1 MRFLVWVFILL
12 GTISFAQHKD
22 YERIVHYHSDIRVQT
37 NSEVLIRETIKVY
50 AAGNDI
56 KRGIFR
62 DLPLSYEYKG
72 GNHHVGFKLL
82 SVEKD
87 GKPEPHHT
95 EWLSNGI
102 RIYAGDEDTFLD
114 PGFYTYVILYRVDHV
129 LGYFDDF
136 DEIYW
141 NVNGN
146 GWDFQIDSISATVYL
161 PKGAKMHRFDGY
173 TGVFG
178 STEKEF
184 SVQNDSTQITYAGT
198 RMFSYGENLTVAVA
212 WDKGHLV
219 YPSSWDNVMYWCK
232 TYALFLIAACGL
244 IFGFIFNF
252 LNWYRYGRDP
262 KPGTIIPRFYAPVGF
277 SPAECVFLK
286 KGGRASDQMFG
297 AQLVSLAVK
306 GYVTIKMHGE
316 KNKGSEPVYVIT
328 KRNVSDRKEQA
339 LDAEEAVFLHLMH
352 KVEVLILRKKYN
364 PKVKN
369 AYSQLYETI
378 DAKQNNR
385 YFLRNDKL
393 KAKQFFLPF
402 LFLAIGGLAYYMFNG
417 PIYITFIGLA
427 LHFILNAI
435 YFRLYEQPTAE
446 GRRLMDEIAGFE
458 MYMKYADK
466 LRIKA
471 MNPPTMD
478 FDYFEKNLAYAIALG
493 VADEWKN
500 QFDVKMLEEATVTRM
515 PYLTGIT
522 VASMASFSS
531 SMSSTIS
538 SASTPPSSSGS
549 GSGGGG
555 SSGGGG
561 GGGGGGGW

>member
-12 GTISFAQHKD
+12 GSISFAQHKD
-22 YERIVHYHSDIRVQT
+22 YERIVHYHSDIRIQT
-37 NSEVLIRETIKVY
+37 NCDVFITETIKVY
-50 AAGNDI
+50 AAGNTI

-72 GNHHVGFKLL
+72 GNHHVGFELL
-82 SVEKD
+82 SVEKE
-87 GKPEPHHT
+87 GKPEPYHT
-95 EWLSNGI
+95 EWLDNGI
-102 RIYAGDEDTFLD
+102 RIYVGEESTHLS
-114 PGFYTYVILYRVDHV
+114 PGFYTYKLNYRVHHV
-129 LGYFDDF
+129 LGFFDDF
-136 DEIYW
+136 DELYW

-146 GWDFQIDSISATVYL
+146 GWQFQIDSISATVHL
-161 PKGAKMHRFDGY
+161 PAGAMIKRFDGY
-173 TGVFG
+173 TGEFG

-184 SVQNDSTQITYAGT
+184 TVLKDTQQITYAGT
-198 RMFSYGENLTVAVA
+198 RIFSYGENLTVAVA
-212 WDKGHLV
+212 WDKSHLV
-219 YPSSWDNVMYWCK
+219 YPSSWDNFIYWCK

-262 KPGTIIPRFYAPVGF
+262 KPGTIIPRFYAPEAF
-277 SPAECVFLK
+277 SPAECVYLK
-286 KGGRASDQMFG
+286 QGGKASDQMFG
-297 AQLVSLAVK
+297 AQLVALAIK
-306 GYVTIKMHGE
+306 GYVDIKVDG
-316 KNKGSEPVYVIT
+316 KKGMFSEQIFVVT
-328 KRNVSDRKEQA
+328 KKDESERKEEA
-339 LDAEEAVFLHLMH
+339 LETEEEFFRHLMSSL
-352 KVEVLILRKKYN
+352 EMLIIRKKYN
-364 PKVKN
+364 PRVKG
-369 AYSQLYETI
+369 AYEQLCETI
-378 DAKQNNR
+378 DQKQDKVF
-385 YFLRNDKL
+385 FLRNNGL
-393 KAKQFFLPF
+393 KAKQFIIPF
-402 LFLAIGGLAYYMFNG
+402 IFAVCGVMAYSHFNG
-417 PIYITFIGLA
+417 PFYITFVGVF
-427 LHFILNAI
+427 LHVVMNAI
-435 YFRLYEQPTAE
+435 YLRLYEQPTAE